1 MTNHHPN
8 IEQLARDAL
17 DDLGLVDDD
26 PTVTDDRA
34 VFHAEAVMPS

>member
-1 MTNHHPN
+1 MTNHRPN

-26 PTVTDDRA
+26 RTATDDRA
-34 VFHAEAVMPS
+34 VFHAEAVMWS